1 MPQFVSRRTSCR
13 PPDTGGTTIGQR
25 SRSVKRPVY
34 LGSSVT
40 ADARQPLL
48 LLHAGVADSR
58 MWDPI
63 RPRLDRERRV
73 LAPDLLGYGAS
84 PLPQGEYSDVDEL
97 VALLDRESVERTAV
111 VGASFG
117 GRIAIDLA
125 LSHPD
130 RVAALVLAAPGLA
143 GWDWSAETRAFGAE
157 EDELLEQGDVDG
169 AVELNVRTWVDGR
182 SRGPDEVDPAVRS
195 LVAVMQRRAFELLLP
210 AYAAEPQPEERM
222 LEPPAATRLGELA
235 APTLIVV
242 GDLDMPD
249 FPRIADRIAA
259 EAPNA
264 RVVTLNGVAHLPALE
279 RPELF
284 GELVLAY
291 LHEVGA

>member
-1 MPQFVSRRTSCR
+1 MANDGEPR
-13 PPDTGGTTIGQR
+13 
-25 SRSVKRPVY
+25 
-34 LGSSVT
+34 
-40 ADARQPLL
+40 APLL

-63 RPRLDRERRV
+63 RPRLERERRV
-73 LAPDLLGYGAS
+73 LAPDLLGYGER

-97 VALLDRESVERTAV
+97 VGLLDAERVERAAV

-117 GRIAIDLA
+117 GRVAIDLA
-125 LSHPD
+125 LSHPQ

-143 GWDWSAETRAFGAE
+143 GWDWSPETRAFGAE
-157 EDELLEQGDVDG
+157 EDELLERGDVEG

-182 SRGPDEVDPAVRS
+182 GRGRGDVDPAVRA
-195 LVAVMQRRAFELLLP
+195 LVADMQRRAFELLLP

-222 LEPPAATRLGELA
+222 LDPPAATRLGELT
-235 APTLIVV
+235 APTLVVV

-249 FPRIADRIAA
+249 FPRIAERLAA

-279 RPELF
+279 QPELF
-284 GELVLAY
+284 GELVLAF
-291 LHEVGA
+291 LDEVGA